1 MCFGRRALVEN
12 VKAISWYGT
21 GDGIMVGPDSV
32 VRDSYGECSNGR
44 LGCSCDSDGQ
54 PLLPTVR
61 ANDDSL
67 KLYSSNTLWER
78 NLIWREHST
87 RLPPAIFQRRSM

>member
-1 MCFGRRALVEN
+1 MCFGRRALVDN

-44 LGCSCDSDGQ
+44 LGQCDPDGA
-54 PLLPTVR
+54 
-61 ANDDSL
+61 ANSP
-67 KLYSSNTLWER
+67 R
-78 NLIWREHST
+78 QR
-87 RLPPAIFQRRSM
+87 RLPEALQLKHALGAQPYLA

>member
-1 MCFGRRALVEN
+1 MCFGRRALVDN

-44 LGCSCDSDGQ
+44 LGHLATLTANRCCQQSA
-54 PLLPTVR
+54 PT
-61 ANDDSL
+61 
-67 KLYSSNTLWER
+67 T
-78 NLIWREHST
+78 T
-87 RLPPAIFQRRSM
+87 P